1 MITGKS
7 ANHATTSTAG
17 SKRLLTMAR
26 QTVLAPERYAEGS
39 TYRHPVRAGHPDTDG
54 RSQPGR
60 DNYTALPTRTT
71 KAGRCLLALL
81 VSVCWIAAGC
91 DAAATPAKSPMS
103 GYGGR
108 GPPMFKRMGGLTEA
122 SRISNL
128 TRLHSGDLFYTFES
142 EKCDTDTCVGL
153 SSGTAELSIG
163 GDRTGTGTV
172 NGPHRIP
179 GSTDH
184 IKEIDM
190 SSDAGIECKCQCL
203 PHLSTY
209 REDLGICVDDIRA
222 RNRTSCC
229 ISHMLPM
236 LFNGLA
242 NWRNF

>member
-1 MITGKS
+1 MITGKR
-7 ANHATTSTAG
+7 ANHATTSTA
-17 SKRLLTMAR
+17 SSVRLLTMAR
-26 QTVLAPERYAEGS
+26 SRQLLLTPSRYAVGS
-39 TYRHPVRAGHPDTDG
+39 TYRHPVRVGH
-54 RSQPGR
+54 PGR
-60 DNYTALPTRTT
+60 DNYTALPTRTSKT
-71 KAGRCLLALL
+71 GRQYLAVPWTLLLLL
-81 VSVCWIAAGC
+81 VLLCSGFGC
-91 DAAATPAKSPMS
+91 DAAATPVKSPLA
-103 GYGGR
+103 GYGR
-108 GPPMFKRMGGLTEA
+108 GPPMFKRMGGLTDS

-209 REDLGICVDDIRA
+209 REDLGICVDDIRGEFW
-222 RNRTSCC
+222 NYYF
-229 ISHMLPM
+229 I
-236 LFNGLA
+236 F
-242 NWRNF
+242 

>member
-1 MITGKS
+1 MIIGRS

-17 SKRLLTMAR
+17 SERLLTMAR
-26 QTVLAPERYAEGS
+26 LRQWQRRVLAPERYAEGS
-39 TYRHPVRAGHPDTDG
+39 RYRHPAHGRDGHPV
-54 RSQPGR
+54 GR

-71 KAGRCLLALL
+71 GRQSHLQRALVLLSLSLL
-81 VSVCWIAAGC
+81 TCCTGGGGGGFV
-91 DAAATPAKSPMS
+91 DAAAAPIKSPLP
-103 GYGGR
+103 GYGR
-108 GPPMFKRMGGLTEA
+108 GTPMFKRMGGLTE
-122 SRISNL
+122 SGRISNL

-163 GDRTGTGTV
+163 GDRTGTGPT
-172 NGPHRIP
+172 GPHRLP

-209 REDLGICVDDIRA
+209 REDLGICVDDIR
-222 RNRTSCC
+222 
-229 ISHMLPM
+229 
-236 LFNGLA
+236 GE
-242 NWRNF
+242 

>member
-1 MITGKS
+1 MITGKR

-17 SKRLLTMAR
+17 SARLLTMAR
-26 QTVLAPERYAEGS
+26 SRQILLAPERYAEGS
-39 TYRHPVRAGHPDTDG
+39 TYRHPVRVRH
-54 RSQPGR
+54 PGR

-71 KAGRCLLALL
+71 KTGRQCLPWCLLL
-81 VSVCWIAAGC
+81 VIICLGGRFGC
-91 DAAATPAKSPMS
+91 DGAATPVKSPLA
-103 GYGGR
+103 GYGR
-108 GPPMFKRMGGLTEA
+108 GPPMFKRMGGLTDS

-128 TRLHSGDLFYTFES
+128 TRLHSGDLFYTFGKYVCQS

-209 REDLGICVDDIRA
+209 REDLGICVDDIR
-222 RNRTSCC
+222 
-229 ISHMLPM
+229 
-236 LFNGLA
+236 
-242 NWRNF
+242 